1 MYRIFC
7 STRPISPLLKVTAF
21 LAATLGTALTISGT
35 AYCAPSGVSSN
46 APIAFVYVSYTPA
59 GSASN
64 KVAAFTAASDGRLT
78 TVPGS
83 PFLANVNNMAVT
95 RGYFFGSNLTGVYV
109 ASFRI
114 LANGAL
120 HWVNSTNVAQY
131 EPGGCVY
138 PTPLVLDHTGATLY
152 RQQITGGLC
161 EDSEFQSFTIDKQ
174 TGRLM
179 YLGKSAEKFLFN
191 TPLTFSGN
199 NKFAYGSWCTYYR
212 TGYLDTTSGLLRHP
226 GGLLDYGSISI
237 STPAAQNA
245 GDYYCRSAVAA
256 DPVNHVAIAMMP
268 VNGDLEQLDGPAQLA
283 TYTADSSGNLTTTST
298 WANMPATDA
307 GDVSGLSMSPSGKLL
322 AVGGD
327 AGLQVFHFNGASP
340 ITHDTGLLTSDPI
353 SQIFWD
359 NNNHLY
365 ALSPSAARLHVFTVT
380 PSSAVE
386 APGSP
391 YTVASPAQIVVQSR
405 TDSDGDWDHD

>member
-1 MYRIFC
+1 MSHPSC
-7 STRPISPLLKVTAF
+7 STRPLSPFLKITVF
-21 LAATLGTALTISGT
+21 LAATLGMAVSLSGT
-35 AYCAPSGVSSN
+35 GYSAPSEATSN
-46 APIAFVYVSYTPA
+46 APIAFVYVSYTPT
-59 GSASN
+59 GSSSN
-64 KVAAFTAASDGRLT
+64 KVAAFTAAANGRLT

-83 PFLANVNNMAVT
+83 PFIANVNSMAVN
-95 RGYFFGSNLTGVYV
+95 GKYFFGSNMAGVYV

-114 LANGAL
+114 LPNGAL

-138 PTPLVLDHTGATLY
+138 PMQLVLDHTGTTLY
-152 RQQITGGLC
+152 RMQITGGLC
-161 EDSEFQSFTIDKQ
+161 EDSEFQSFTVDKP

-179 YLGKSAEKFLFN
+179 YIGKSAEKFLFN

-199 NKFAYGSWCTYYR
+199 NKFAYGSECIYYR
-212 TGYLDTTSGLLRHP
+212 TGYLDTTSGLLRHTD
-226 GGLLDYGSISI
+226 GLLDYGSISI
-237 STPAAQNA
+237 STPAAQNS
-245 GDYYCRSAVAA
+245 GDQYCRSYVAA
-256 DPVNHVAIAMMP
+256 DPVNHVAMAMQP
-268 VNGDLEQLDGPAQLA
+268 VNINLEQFDGPAQLA
-283 TYTADSSGNLTTTST
+283 TYNADASGNLTTTST

-307 GDVSGLSMSPSGKLL
+307 GYVSNLNMSPSGKLL

-340 ITHDTGLLTSDPI
+340 ITHDTGLLTGDPI
-353 SQIFWD
+353 SQMFWD

-365 ALSPSAARLHVFTVT
+365 GLSPSAGKLHVFTVT
-380 PSSAVE
+380 PTSAAE

-391 YTVASPAQIVVQSR
+391 YTIVSPAQIIVQPR